1 LVKVTD
7 NQQHEYFIMTDLPL
21 VLRLEEPSDSSA
33 IERLHERAFGPG
45 RFARTAYRL
54 REGVPPIHALCFIA
68 QVGTMLVGS
77 VRLNA
82 VKTADGR
89 ALILG
94 PLAVEPAFSDRGIG
108 TLLMEMALGKAKDE
122 GHRLVFL
129 VGDLPFYTRFGF
141 KIVPQGRVMM
151 PGPVD
156 PQRFLVLE
164 LQDGAMAAFSGLL
177 MASE

>member
-1 LVKVTD
+1 MSID
-7 NQQHEYFIMTDLPL
+7 DD
-21 VLRLEEPSDSSA
+21 RSSSGFTA
-33 IERLHERAFGPG
+33 IDRLHERAFGPG

-54 REGVPPIHALCFIA
+54 REGVPPIASLCFIA

-77 VRLNA
+77 VRLNTIKA
-82 VKTADGR
+82 GSSK

-108 TLLMEMALGKAKDE
+108 TRLMEMALDQARAD
-122 GHRLVFL
+122 GHELVFL
-129 VGDLPFYTRFGF
+129 VGDLPYYARFGF
-141 KIVPQGRVMM
+141 KIVPQGRVTM

-164 LQDGAMAAFSGLL
+164 LQAGALEQVSGLL
-177 MASE
+177 VASA

>member
-1 LVKVTD
+1 
-7 NQQHEYFIMTDLPL
+7 MTDLPL
-21 VLRLEEPSDSSA
+21 VLRLEEPSDSAA

-54 REGVPPIHALCFIA
+54 REGVPPISSLCCIA

-82 VKTADGR
+82 IKAGAVK

-108 TLLMEMALGKAKDE
+108 SRLMHMSLDQARANE
-122 GHRLVFL
+122 HRLVFL
-129 VGDLPFYTRFGF
+129 VGDLPYYTRFGF
-141 KIVPQGRVMM
+141 SIVPQGRVTM

-156 PQRFLVLE
+156 PHRFLALE
-164 LQDGAMAAFSGLL
+164 LQEGALAEVSGLL
-177 MASE
+177 VASA

>member
-1 LVKVTD
+1 M
-7 NQQHEYFIMTDLPL
+7 MTDLPL
-21 VLRLEEPSDSSA
+21 VLRLEEPSDFAA
-33 IERLHERAFGPG
+33 IDRLHERAFGPG

-54 REGVPPIHALCFIA
+54 REGVPPIATLSFIA

-77 VRLNA
+77 VRLNTIKA
-82 VKTADGR
+82 GSSK

-108 TLLMEMALGKAKDE
+108 TRLMEMALDQARAD
-122 GHRLVFL
+122 GHELVFL
-129 VGDLPFYTRFGF
+129 VGDLPYYARFGF
-141 KIVPQGRVMM
+141 KIVPQGRVTM

-164 LQDGAMAAFSGLL
+164 LQAGALEQVSGLL
-177 MASE
+177 VASA

>member
-1 LVKVTD
+1 
-7 NQQHEYFIMTDLPL
+7 MTDLPL
-21 VLRLEEPSDSSA
+21 VLRHEEPSDAAA

-45 RFARTAYRL
+45 RYARTAYRL
-54 REGVPPIHALCFIA
+54 REGVPPIPSLCFIA

-82 VKTADGR
+82 VQAGGVK

-108 TLLMEMALGKAKDE
+108 SRLMDMALQQAKAD
-122 GHRLVFL
+122 GHQLVFL
-129 VGDLPFYTRFGF
+129 VGDLPYYTRFGF
-141 KIVPQGRVMM
+141 KTVPPHAVSM

-164 LQDGAMAAFSGLL
+164 LHEGALAPMSGLL
-177 MASE
+177 TASL

>member
-1 LVKVTD
+1 M
-7 NQQHEYFIMTDLPL
+7 MTDLPL
-21 VLRLEEPSDSSA
+21 VLRLEEPSDLAA
-33 IERLHERAFGPG
+33 IDRLHERAFGPG

-54 REGVPPIHALCFIA
+54 REGVPPIASLCFIA

-77 VRLNA
+77 VRLNTIKA
-82 VKTADGR
+82 GSSK

-108 TLLMEMALGKAKDE
+108 SRLMEMALDQAKAD
-122 GHRLVFL
+122 GHQLVFL
-129 VGDLPFYTRFGF
+129 VGDLPYYARFGF
-141 KIVPQGRVMM
+141 KIVPQGRVTM

-164 LQDGAMAAFSGLL
+164 LQAGALEQVSGLL
-177 MASE
+177 VASA

>member
-1 LVKVTD
+1 
-7 NQQHEYFIMTDLPL
+7 MTDLPL
-21 VLRLEEPSDSSA
+21 VLRLEEPSDAAA

-54 REGVPPIHALCFIA
+54 REGVPPIHPLCFIA

-77 VRLNA
+77 VRLNSIKA
-82 VKTADGR
+82 GNVR

-108 TLLMEMALGKAKDE
+108 SRLMEMALDKARNE
-122 GHRLVFL
+122 GHPLVFL
-129 VGDLPFYTRFGF
+129 VGDLPYYTRFGF
-141 KIVPQGRVMM
+141 KTVPQGRVTM

-164 LQDGAMAAFSGLL
+164 LQEGALGEIAGIL

>member
-1 LVKVTD
+1 M
-7 NQQHEYFIMTDLPL
+7 MTDLPL
-21 VLRLEEPSDSSA
+21 VLRLEEPSDFAA
-33 IERLHERAFGPG
+33 IDRLHERAFGPG

-54 REGVPPIHALCFIA
+54 REGVPPIATLSFIA

-77 VRLNA
+77 VRLNTIKA
-82 VKTADGR
+82 GSSK

-108 TLLMEMALGKAKDE
+108 TRLMEMALDQAKAD
-122 GHRLVFL
+122 GHGLVFL
-129 VGDLPFYTRFGF
+129 VGDLPYYSRFGF
-141 KIVPQGRVMM
+141 KIVPQGRVTM

-164 LQDGAMAAFSGLL
+164 LQAGALEQVSGLL
-177 MASE
+177 VASA

>member
-1 LVKVTD
+1 M
-7 NQQHEYFIMTDLPL
+7 MTDLPL
-21 VLRLEEPSDSSA
+21 VLRLEEPSDFAA
-33 IERLHERAFGPG
+33 IDRLHERAFGPG

-54 REGVPPIHALCFIA
+54 REGVPPIASLCFIA

-77 VRLNA
+77 VRLNTIKA
-82 VKTADGR
+82 GSSK

-108 TLLMEMALGKAKDE
+108 TRLMEMALDQARAD
-122 GHRLVFL
+122 GHELVFL
-129 VGDLPFYTRFGF
+129 VGDLPYYARFGF
-141 KIVPQGRVMM
+141 KIVPQGRVTM

-164 LQDGAMAAFSGLL
+164 LQAGALEQVSGLL
-177 MASE
+177 VASA

>member
-1 LVKVTD
+1 M
-7 NQQHEYFIMTDLPL
+7 MTDLPL
-21 VLRLEEPSDSSA
+21 VLRLEEPSDFAA
-33 IERLHERAFGPG
+33 IDRLHERAFGPG

-54 REGVPPIHALCFIA
+54 REGVPPIATLSFIA

-77 VRLNA
+77 VRLNTIKA
-82 VKTADGR
+82 GSSK

-108 TLLMEMALGKAKDE
+108 TRIMEMALDQAKAD
-122 GHRLVFL
+122 GHGLVFL
-129 VGDLPFYTRFGF
+129 VGDLPYYSRFGF
-141 KIVPQGRVMM
+141 KIVPQGRVTM

-164 LQDGAMAAFSGLL
+164 LQAGALEQVSGLL
-177 MASE
+177 VASA

>member
-1 LVKVTD
+1 M
-7 NQQHEYFIMTDLPL
+7 MTDLPL
-21 VLRLEEPSDSSA
+21 VLRLEEPSDFAA
-33 IERLHERAFGPG
+33 IDRLHERAFGPG

-54 REGVPPIHALCFIA
+54 REGVPPIATLSFIA

-77 VRLNA
+77 VRLNTIKA
-82 VKTADGR
+82 GSSK

-108 TLLMEMALGKAKDE
+108 TRLMEMALDQAKAD
-122 GHRLVFL
+122 GHGLVFL
-129 VGDLPFYTRFGF
+129 VGDLPYYSRFGF
-141 KIVPQGRVMM
+141 KIVPQGRVTM

-164 LQDGAMAAFSGLL
+164 LQAGTLEQVSGLL
-177 MASE
+177 VASA

>member
-1 LVKVTD
+1 
-7 NQQHEYFIMTDLPL
+7 MTDLPL
-21 VLRLEEPSDSSA
+21 VLRLEEPSDFAA
-33 IERLHERAFGPG
+33 IDRLHERAFGPG

-54 REGVPPIHALCFIA
+54 REGVPPIASLCFIA

-77 VRLNA
+77 VRLNTIKA
-82 VKTADGR
+82 GSSK

-108 TLLMEMALGKAKDE
+108 TRLMEMALDQARAD
-122 GHRLVFL
+122 GHELVFL
-129 VGDLPFYTRFGF
+129 VGDLPYYARFGF
-141 KIVPQGRVMM
+141 KIVPQGRVTM

-164 LQDGAMAAFSGLL
+164 LQAGALEQVSGLL
-177 MASE
+177 VASA

>member
-1 LVKVTD
+1 
-7 NQQHEYFIMTDLPL
+7 MTDLPL
-21 VLRLEEPSDSSA
+21 VLRLEEPSDFAA
-33 IERLHERAFGPG
+33 IDRLHERAFGPG

-54 REGVPPIHALCFIA
+54 REGVPPIATLSFIA

-77 VRLNA
+77 VRLNTIKA
-82 VKTADGR
+82 GSSK

-108 TLLMEMALGKAKDE
+108 TRLMEMALDQAKAD
-122 GHRLVFL
+122 GHGLVFL
-129 VGDLPFYTRFGF
+129 VGDLPYYSRFGF
-141 KIVPQGRVMM
+141 KIVPQGRVTM

-164 LQDGAMAAFSGLL
+164 LQAGALEQVSGLL
-177 MASE
+177 VASA

>member
-1 LVKVTD
+1 
-7 NQQHEYFIMTDLPL
+7 MTDRPL
-21 VLRLEEPSDSSA
+21 VLRHEEPSESAA

-54 REGVPPIHALCFIA
+54 REGVPPISSLCFIA

-82 VKTADGR
+82 IKAGSTK

-108 TLLMEMALGKAKDE
+108 SRLMDMTLNQARAD

-129 VGDLPFYTRFGF
+129 VGDFPYYTRFGF
-141 KIVPQGRVMM
+141 KVVPQGRVTM

-156 PQRFLVLE
+156 PHRFLALE
-164 LQDGAMAAFSGLL
+164 LQEGALADVSGLL
-177 MASE
+177 VASA

>member
-1 LVKVTD
+1 
-7 NQQHEYFIMTDLPL
+7 MTDLPL
-21 VLRLEEPSDSSA
+21 VLRLEEPSDDAA
-33 IERLHERAFGPG
+33 IDRLHERAFGPG

-54 REGVPPIHALCFIA
+54 REGVPPIASLCFIA

-77 VRLNA
+77 VRLNMIKA
-82 VKTADGR
+82 GSSK

-108 TLLMEMALGKAKDE
+108 TRLMEMALEQAKAD
-122 GHRLVFL
+122 GYGLVFL
-129 VGDLPFYTRFGF
+129 VGDLPYYSRFGF
-141 KIVPQGRVMM
+141 KIVPQGRVTM

-164 LQDGAMAAFSGLL
+164 LQAGALEAVSGLL
-177 MASE
+177 VASA

>member
-1 LVKVTD
+1 
-7 NQQHEYFIMTDLPL
+7 MTDLPL
-21 VLRLEEPSDSSA
+21 VLRLEEPSDTAA

-54 REGVPPIHALCFIA
+54 REGVPPIASLCFIA

-77 VRLNA
+77 VRLNRIKA
-82 VKTADGR
+82 GSAK

-108 TLLMEMALGKAKDE
+108 SRLMELSLEQARAE

-129 VGDLPFYTRFGF
+129 VGDLPYYMRFGF

-156 PQRFLVLE
+156 PQRFLALE
-164 LQDGAMAAFSGLL
+164 LQDGALGDVSGLL
-177 MASE
+177 VASA

>member
-1 LVKVTD
+1 
-7 NQQHEYFIMTDLPL
+7 MTDLPL
-21 VLRLEEPSDSSA
+21 VLRLEEPSDSAA

-45 RFARTAYRL
+45 RYARTAYRL
-54 REGVPPIHALCFIA
+54 REGVPPIASLCYIA

-82 VKTADGR
+82 IRAGATK

-108 TLLMEMALGKAKDE
+108 SRLMEMALTQARTD
-122 GHRLVFL
+122 GHALVFL
-129 VGDLPFYTRFGF
+129 VGDEPYYQRFGF
-141 KIVPQGRVMM
+141 KVVPQGRISM

-156 PQRFLVLE
+156 PRRFLVLE
-164 LQDGAMAAFSGLL
+164 LQEGALADVSGVL
-177 MASE
+177 MPTA